1 MFALDAEAEEVTWIC
16 DEMFLPLEMLLPQE
30 QNQLFGILCLS
41 TDTSAQ
47 NTPVKVEVMIQL
59 LYSSKTEKAEAL
71 KCTKSKKIKK

>member
-1 MFALDAEAEEVTWIC
+1 MLALDAEAEEVTWIC

-47 NTPVKVEVMIQL
+47 NTPVKVEVMI
-59 LYSSKTEKAEAL
+59 
-71 KCTKSKKIKK
+71 